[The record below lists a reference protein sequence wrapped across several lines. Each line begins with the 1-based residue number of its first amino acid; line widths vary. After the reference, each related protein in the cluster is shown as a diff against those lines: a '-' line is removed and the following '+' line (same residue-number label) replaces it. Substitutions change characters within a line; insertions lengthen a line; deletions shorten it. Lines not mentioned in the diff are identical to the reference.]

1 MINRECLDWDLWS
14 WVLHLSF
21 DPILVM
27 YALRFLAKKAQFL
40 LDENLFFFFLEID
53 SHRNS
58 PGSDEKKIL
67 SSLTSFLKNITGSVF
82 HSSFLIMQ
90 EMSSYGC
97 VYSVGALGSINNPHA
112 MLAWTYSQKSWV
124 TGSEKQLSYDQSQP
138 RIQMKPL
145 RQKY

>member
-1 MINRECLDWDLWS
+1 
-14 WVLHLSF
+14 
-21 DPILVM
+21 M

-40 LDENLFFFFLEID
+40 LDENLFFFLEID

-67 SSLTSFLKNITGSVF
+67 SSLTLFLKNITVSVF

-97 VYSVGALGSINNPHA
+97 VYSVGAWGA
-112 MLAWTYSQKSWV
+112 LAILMQC
-124 TGSEKQLSYDQSQP
+124 
-138 RIQMKPL
+138 
-145 RQKY
+145 